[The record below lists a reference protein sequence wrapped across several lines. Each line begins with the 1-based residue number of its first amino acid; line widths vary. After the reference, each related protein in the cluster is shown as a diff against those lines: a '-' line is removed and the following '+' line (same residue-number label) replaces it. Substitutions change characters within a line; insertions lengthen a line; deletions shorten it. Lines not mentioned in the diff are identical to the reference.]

1 MKNNSIFYE
10 DDSLDDYEPLR
21 EASNAALNR
30 IIRSMDNFSY
40 VIISSDRHELTKEEN
55 LKRFSDFTKMAKNES
70 FRYIPV
76 KGGYLADGTIP
87 VIENSIII
95 FNIGRDR
102 NVHSSEE
109 LFDLGLKLC
118 KYDLI
123 QQDIKGNFIGD
134 DPADVESFGQDS
146 FLFKDENSPPTYYDK
161 NGNKVSEL
169 SNNLKFNN
177 KLEKYFTSL
186 VKGDKR
192 FTFKEVFIPRYP
204 MSNSGFIVRYLQGE
218 LI

>member
-1 MKNNSIFYE
+1 MKNNSIFYG
-10 DDSLDDYEPLR
+10 DDSLDDYESLR

-40 VIISSDRHELTKEEN
+40 IIISSDRHELTKEEN

-134 DPADVESFGQDS
+134 DLADVESFGQDS

>member
-10 DDSLDDYEPLR
+10 DVSLDDYESLR

-40 VIISSDRHELTKEEN
+40 VIISSDRHELLKEEN
-55 LKRFSDFTKMAKNES
+55 LKRFSKLKKIVKNADFG
-70 FRYIPV
+70 YIPV
-76 KGGYLADGTIP
+76 KGGYLEDGTIP
-87 VIENSIII
+87 VIENFIII

>member
-1 MKNNSIFYE
+1 MKNNSIFYG

-40 VIISSDRHELTKEEN
+40 VIISSDRHELLKEEN
-55 LKRFSDFTKMAKNES
+55 LKRFSKLKKIVKNADFG
-70 FRYIPV
+70 YIPV
-76 KGGYLADGTIP
+76 KGGYLEDGTIP
-87 VIENSIII
+87 VIENFIII

>member
-1 MKNNSIFYE
+1 MKNNSIFYG

-40 VIISSDRHELTKEEN
+40 VIISSDRHELLKEEN
-55 LKRFSDFTKMAKNES
+55 LKRFSKLKKIVKNAE
-70 FRYIPV
+70 FGYIPV
-76 KGGYLADGTIP
+76 KGGYLEDGTIP
-87 VIENSIII
+87 VIENFIII